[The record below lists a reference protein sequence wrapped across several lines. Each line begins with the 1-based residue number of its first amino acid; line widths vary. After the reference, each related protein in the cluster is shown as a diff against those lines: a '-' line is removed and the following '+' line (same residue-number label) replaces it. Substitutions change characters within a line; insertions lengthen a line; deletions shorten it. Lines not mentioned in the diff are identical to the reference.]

1 MPRRNSYVSGRAL
14 QKRRGLK
21 VTQDMQLHT
30 SELLRLGIGLVPAGF
45 RGGMAMDSALVGP
58 AVAPGYILPEQLRT
72 VIPGVIR
79 QLTTPKLIDEILGMT
94 TVGRW
99 EDESIEWLMAE
110 HFAKA
115 ELYGDHSN
123 TPLATYGGGTE
134 LRGVVRFEQGFEVG
148 LLESVRQAASG
159 FDVNDEKRRAAIDSL
174 DQARQD
180 IGMFGFANPANPVY
194 GILNEPGLAP
204 YIELA
209 PFAGKTFA
217 QLTGYYQTLFSAL
230 ETQSQGRI
238 NDTTPLTIVEPLG
251 YRQYRYVTNPTGQG
265 ETVQEWLNR
274 NFPTIRT
281 IYTPEF
287 LGANGGQN
295 VIYMFADTVDV
306 DDEAAGST
314 AEQIVPTK
322 YQLIGTEQL
331 LKRTVESATN
341 ATAGVVITRPW
352 AWARGTNI

>member
-30 SELLRLGIGLVPAGF
+30 AELLRLGIGLVPAGF
-45 RGGMAMDSALVGP
+45 RGGIAMDSALVGP
-58 AVAPGYILPEQLRT
+58 AVAPGVINPDQLRT
-72 VIPGVIR
+72 VIPGIIR
-79 QLTTPKLIDEILGMT
+79 QLTTPKRIDEILGMT
-94 TVGRW
+94 TAGRW
-99 EDESIEWLMAE
+99 EDESIEWLTAE

-115 ELYGDHSN
+115 EIYGDHSD
-123 TPLATYGGGTE
+123 TPLATYGGDTE

-148 LLESVRQAASG
+148 LLENLRQAAAG
-159 FDVNDEKRRAAIDSL
+159 FDSNDEKRRAAIDSL

-180 IGMFGFANPANPVY
+180 IGMYGFANPANPVY
-194 GILNEPGLAP
+194 GLLNEPSLAP
-204 YIELA
+204 YIELG
-209 PFAGKTFA
+209 PFAGATFA
-217 QLTGYYQTLFSAL
+217 QITGYYQTLYSAL

-238 NDTTPLTIVEPLG
+238 TDTTSLTVVEPLG
-251 YRQYRYVTNPTGQG
+251 YRQYRSVSNPTGQG
-265 ETVQEWLNR
+265 ETVQEWLTR

-287 LGANGGQN
+287 VGANGGQN

-306 DDEAAGST
+306 DDEASGST
-314 AEQIVPTK
+314 GEQIVPTK

-352 AWARGTNI
+352 AWARGTGI